1 VTTVVIADDQPVIRQ
16 GFRAML
22 GADPAIQVVGEA
34 EDGAD
39 LVDLVATLRPDV
51 ALVDIRMP
59 GVDGLTAVER
69 LAAQGLIG
77 PGRTQV
83 LILTTFDLDEYV
95 DRALRA
101 GAVAFLLKTLTHEQ
115 LVEAVRLVVAGGAL
129 LAPDATRRLIARYAG
144 RAASTSP
151 AAVQRLDGLTGREL
165 DVLRMLARGLSNVE
179 IGGQLFITENTV
191 KTHVARILTK
201 TGARD
206 RTQAVILA
214 YDAGLVTPGE

>member
-129 LAPDATRRLIARYAG
+129 LAPDAT
-144 RAASTSP
+144 
-151 AAVQRLDGLTGREL
+151 
-165 DVLRMLARGLSNVE
+165 
-179 IGGQLFITENTV
+179 
-191 KTHVARILTK
+191 
-201 TGARD
+201 
-206 RTQAVILA
+206 
-214 YDAGLVTPGE
+214 